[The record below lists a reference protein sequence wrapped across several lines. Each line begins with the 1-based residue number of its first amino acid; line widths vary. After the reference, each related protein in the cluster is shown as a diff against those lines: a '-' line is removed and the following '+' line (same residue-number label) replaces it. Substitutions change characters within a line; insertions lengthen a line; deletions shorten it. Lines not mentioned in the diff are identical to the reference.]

1 MQTVTATNLA
11 RNFRVMLDRVEF
23 RHEELLIV
31 RNNHPVARIIPGPAT
46 MTAVEAFADLYR
58 TLPEEAGR
66 DWLADSRLDEARDGE
81 VRNPWES

>member
-1 MQTVTATNLA
+1 MQTITSTDFA
-11 RNFRVMLDRVEF
+11 RNFRAMLDRVEF

-46 MTAVEAFADLYR
+46 MTAAEAFADIYR

-66 DWLADSRLDEARDGE
+66 DWLADSRSDDGRDGG